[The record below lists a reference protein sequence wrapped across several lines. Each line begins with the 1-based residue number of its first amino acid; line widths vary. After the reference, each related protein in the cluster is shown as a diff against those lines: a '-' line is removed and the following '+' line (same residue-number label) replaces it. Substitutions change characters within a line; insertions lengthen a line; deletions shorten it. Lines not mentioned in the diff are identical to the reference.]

1 MNAGTW
7 TCPDTQRY
15 VEGKITLD
23 DFQTHDPALART
35 VERARVVAR
44 TDRPVLLTGESG
56 CGKNFLARAIHHA
69 SSRADKPFIQL
80 NAAALPGD
88 LAYSELFGH
97 TAHAFTGAKGDH
109 AGAFAAAHG
118 GTLFLDEIG
127 DLPLALQPLLLRAVA
142 ERTYTPL
149 GGRDLH
155 ADVRLLFATHQD
167 LPQLVRAKAFR
178 EDLWFRIQEFVLQV
192 PPLRSRP
199 ADLSDLLFQFL
210 AAAGRPD
217 LARMEAFH
225 PDAWRL
231 LASHPWPG
239 NIREL
244 RTAARRLA
252 VYVKGPVVQVSDVE
266 LGSLSTATD
275 ALIDPTAQ
283 ADGVVLPLEEVTRQY
298 VLRALR
304 LSRDHAATA
313 ARRLRICT
321 NTVYK
326 YAKAAP

>member
-1 MNAGTW
+1 MNAVMP

-15 VEGKITLD
+15 VEGKISFD
-23 DFQTHDPALART
+23 DFQTEDPALART
-35 VERARVVAR
+35 LDRARIVAR

-69 SSRADKPFIQL
+69 SSRADKPFVQL
-80 NAAALPGD
+80 NAAALPTD

-97 TAHAFTGAKGDH
+97 AAHAFTGAAADH

-127 DLPLALQPLLLRAVA
+127 DLPLPLQPLLLRAVA

-149 GGRDLH
+149 GGRDRH

-167 LPQLVRAKAFR
+167 LPQLVREKAFR
-178 EDLWFRIQEFVLQV
+178 EDLWFRIQEFVLHV

-199 ADLSDLLFQFL
+199 ADLPVLLFRFL

-217 LARMEAFH
+217 LARQEAFH

-231 LASHPWPG
+231 LAAHPWPG
-239 NIREL
+239 NLREL

-252 VYVKGPVVQVSDVE
+252 VYVRGPVVQASDVE
-266 LGSLSTATD
+266 LESASTA
-275 ALIDPTAQ
+275 ASAGACASAEHGEEI
-283 ADGVVLPLEEVTRQY
+283 LPLQEVVRQH
-298 VLRALR
+298 VRRALR
-304 LSRDHAATA
+304 LSRNHAATA
-313 ARRLRICT
+313 ASRLGVCE

-326 YAKAAP
+326 YARADR